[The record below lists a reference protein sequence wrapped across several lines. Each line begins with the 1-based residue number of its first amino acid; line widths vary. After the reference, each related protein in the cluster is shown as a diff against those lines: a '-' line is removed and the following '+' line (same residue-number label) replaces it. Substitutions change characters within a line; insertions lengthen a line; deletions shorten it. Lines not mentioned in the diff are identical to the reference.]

1 MTETKREGL
10 DRRRV
15 HRGGRRESD
24 LGTLTPEVRTEAG
37 EYAAGI
43 HQCLEVLSAS
53 LEDSDLVGAREA
65 SKRIKRAADALKL
78 LLATGKSM
86 KKE

>member
-1 MTETKREGL
+1 MTDKREGPE
-10 DRRRV
+10 RRRV

-24 LGTLTPEVRTEAG
+24 LRTLTPEVGTEAG
-37 EYAAGI
+37 EYAAEI
-43 HQCLEVLSAS
+43 QQWLEALTAS